1 MDKIVLALGEYAVQ
15 LWKSA
20 GLPHAKNATNFLKQS
35 PAPTG
40 QSRPDGNFPPGGNN
54 GEKMGCLER
63 WSNGRPGWRGTRPQA
78 HRRQL
83 SMSARSP
90 RARRISYRECPA
102 RGAMVD
108 RVPRPRG
115 NCGRLP
121 RTPCFPTPAVGWRAG
136 AASRAE
142 LEPVHRRAVV
152 MQPVG
157 RGSRNTASWWLRLA
171 VVFTM

>member
-1 MDKIVLALGEYAVQ
+1 MSSPPAGNSRPDSSPPTGKFPSGGEQQFPMDKIVLALGEYAVQ

-40 QSRPDGNFPPGGNN
+40 QSRPGGNN

-63 WSNGRPGWRGTRPQA
+63 GSNGRPGWRGTRPQA

-90 RARRISYRECPA
+90 RARRISYRECSA
-102 RGAMVD
+102 RGA
-108 RVPRPRG
+108 R
-115 NCGRLP
+115 
-121 RTPCFPTPAVGWRAG
+121 
-136 AASRAE
+136 
-142 LEPVHRRAVV
+142 
-152 MQPVG
+152 
-157 RGSRNTASWWLRLA
+157 RLA
-171 VVFTM
+171 IAETSAPRFTSWICGGLSRTRILRTGPAFENVKM